1 MVRREAKR
9 GANAGKAFYG
19 CSRFPGCR
27 GEDLSGERRAEQ
39 AGEADHCGAGR
50 SVRRNQQ
57 RFPADFIFEVSD
69 EEVRNLMSQFATSSW
84 GGTRKRPLAF
94 TEHGAIMAATVL
106 NSPQAV
112 HMSVA
117 VVRAFVK
124 LRRMALSVEAL
135 ARKVAALE
143 QKYDANFR
151 DVFQAILQ
159 LMTPPDPPRRKIGFD
174 AG

>member
-1 MVRREAKR
+1 MKSDKIDKLALARAPEQCIVRLRGLSVMLDFDLAALYGVAVKRLNQQMTRNQDRFPEDFCFQLTDAEWRSLRLQNATLKR
-9 GANAGKAFYG
+9 G
-19 CSRFPGCR
+19 
-27 GEDLSGERRAEQ
+27 Q
-39 AGEADHCGAGR
+39 H
-50 SVRRNQQ
+50 
-57 RFPADFIFEVSD
+57 
-69 EEVRNLMSQFATSSW
+69 
-84 GGTRKRPLAF
+84 RKYMPYAF

-151 DVFQAILQ
+151 EVFQAILQ

>member
-1 MVRREAKR
+1 MKSDKNDRIALVRVPEQCIVRLRGQAVMLDTDLAAIYGVAVKRLNQQVTRNPDRFPDDFCFQLSETEWRSLRLQIATLKR
-9 GANAGKAFYG
+9 G
-19 CSRFPGCR
+19 
-27 GEDLSGERRAEQ
+27 Q
-39 AGEADHCGAGR
+39 H
-50 SVRRNQQ
+50 
-57 RFPADFIFEVSD
+57 
-69 EEVRNLMSQFATSSW
+69 
-84 GGTRKRPLAF
+84 RKYMPYAF

-112 HMSVA
+112 HMSVT

>member
-1 MVRREAKR
+1 MKSNRSNKLAVVRAPEQCIVRLRGQSVMLDTDLAALYGVAVKR
-9 GANAGKAFYG
+9 LNQQMKRNQE
-19 CSRFPGCR
+19 RFP
-27 GEDLSGERRAEQ
+27 EDFCFQLTESEW
-39 AGEADHCGAGR
+39 R
-50 SVRRNQQ
+50 SLRLQN
-57 RFPADFIFEVSD
+57 
-69 EEVRNLMSQFATSSW
+69 ATSNGR
-84 GGTRKRPLAF
+84 GGRRSFPYAF

>member
-1 MVRREAKR
+1 MTPDAPHKPILARTPEQCIVRLRGQSVLLDTDLAALYGVTVKRLNEQVKRNAKR
-9 GANAGKAFYG
+9 FPEDFAFLLTAKEWANLK
-19 CSRFPGCR
+19 
-27 GEDLSGERRAEQ
+27 
-39 AGEADHCGAGR
+39 
-50 SVRRNQQ
+50 
-57 RFPADFIFEVSD
+57 
-69 EEVRNLMSQFATSSW
+69 SQIATSSGH
-84 GGTRKRPLAF
+84 GGRRSFPYAF

-112 HMSVA
+112 QMSVA

-135 ARKVAALE
+135 ARKIAVME
-143 QKYDANFR
+143 NKYDAQFR

>member
-1 MVRREAKR
+1 LQ
-9 GANAGKAFYG
+9 N
-19 CSRFPGCR
+19 
-27 GEDLSGERRAEQ
+27 
-39 AGEADHCGAGR
+39 
-50 SVRRNQQ
+50 
-57 RFPADFIFEVSD
+57 
-69 EEVRNLMSQFATSSW
+69 ATSNGR
-84 GGTRKRPLAF
+84 GGRRSYPYAF

-112 HMSVA
+112 QMSVA

-124 LRRMALSVEAL
+124 LRRLALSVESL

-143 QKYDANFR
+143 QKYDTNFR
-151 DVFQAILQ
+151 EVFHAILQ